1 LTRLLR
7 IAFGLALLT
16 SVPAASALAQAP
28 PPAAPAAANTGAI
41 KLTAGLDVPSVY
53 YFRGIRQE
61 TDPKVTLWPY
71 GDVGI
76 TLMSADKGLKS
87 VAVNFGVWN
96 SLHTGSSGS
105 KTPDKPIHYEEDF
118 YSTLTLGFAPLAASV
133 KYIAYTSPNLSYN
146 TVKEVDFQV
155 TGTQKYAPY
164 GLVAV
169 ELSKASADGFGN
181 KGTYLELG
189 AAPNWP
195 VGKATLSIPVSVGL
209 SLKDYYETPTGDN
222 AFGFFDLGGMITVPF
237 SGVPAKYGSWN
248 VHGRVDYLRLGD
260 STVQYGGTDGKKD
273 QAVVMGGIGLS
284 Y

>member
-1 LTRLLR
+1 MTRLMRTALT
-7 IAFGLALLT
+7 LALFS
-16 SVPAASALAQAP
+16 SVMAGSAIAQT
-28 PPAAPAAANTGAI
+28 APAPNSGAI
-41 KLTAGLDVPSVY
+41 KLTAGLDFPSVY

-61 TDPKVTLWPY
+61 TDPKVTAQPY

-76 TLMSADKGLKS
+76 TLASADKGLKS

-105 KTPDKPIHYEEDF
+105 KVPGKPIHYEEDF
-118 YSTLTLGFAPLAASV
+118 YSTLTLGFSQAAVSA
-133 KYIAYTSPNLSYN
+133 KYIAYTSPNLSYG

-164 GLVAV
+164 VLVAA
-169 ELSKASADGFGN
+169 ELGKASADGYAK
-181 KGTYLELG
+181 KGTYMELG
-189 AAPNWP
+189 AGPNWP
-195 VGKATLSIPVSVGL
+195 LGKATFTIPVLVGL

-222 AFGFFDLGGMITVPF
+222 KFGYFDVGGLITMPF

-248 VHGRVDYLRLGD
+248 VHVRADYLRLGD
-260 STVQYGGTDGKKD
+260 STVQYGGTDGKKNK
-273 QAVVMGGIGLS
+273 AVVMGGIGLS